1 MHKFILAYIV
11 AIIIMILVV
20 YAETGFNFSKIAHP
34 ITPGSTTTISGASST
49 TTISSSGS
57 GNSTGTLSTCD
68 TLYLTTPYLNAS
80 LSQKCFSSGG
90 LYGVWVASGNS
101 GKEVVKITGAD
112 SKTYLLQAS
121 AYNCTT
127 YYDNIT
133 LPAQAYNVT
142 LETGL
147 GGGTCG
153 NALVKLNRTT
163 APPVQVYSDVYN
175 GQFSTGTYLGWAE
188 TNPGFGTAPLNITYA
203 VKPSVSCYVG
213 QPWAGY
219 NGTYFA
225 TNYNCGL
232 QAGAGNLTSSL
243 FYVSPTK
250 PFLNFR
256 IISPASANLYVL
268 ILGGS
273 NQPLVTAHY
282 NTFNHTASG
291 NAATTFRNASIPLS
305 AFVGKPVK
313 IRLVATSSNQQ
324 TYMAAG
330 DFALSSRPVTTPG
343 ILSSLVFNAT

>member
-1 MHKFILAYIV
+1 MHKGIIAYIIV
-11 AIIIMILVV
+11 IILVIAV
-20 YAETGFNFSKIAHP
+20 IYLQTGFNFSKIGKP
-34 ITPGSTTTISGASST
+34 ISAVTTTIISGVPST

-57 GNSTGTLSTCD
+57 GNTTGTLSTCD
-68 TLYLTTPYLNAS
+68 TMYLSTPYFNAT

-101 GKEVVKITGAD
+101 GKEVVRITGAD
-112 SKTYLLQAS
+112 GKTYLLQAS

-153 NALVKLNRTT
+153 NALAKLNRTT
-163 APPVQVYSDVYN
+163 TPPVQIYSDVYN
-175 GQFSTGTYLGWAE
+175 GEFSTGTYLGWNE
-188 TNPGFGTAPLNITYA
+188 TNPGFGPAPLNITYA
-203 VKPSVSCYVG
+203 VQPSVRCYVG

-219 NGTYFA
+219 IGTYFA

-256 IISPASANLYVL
+256 VISPSSANLYVV
-268 ILGGS
+268 ILGS
-273 NQPLVTAHY
+273 NNQPLITAHY
-282 NTFNHTASG
+282 NTFNYTASG

-305 AFVGKPVK
+305 AFVGKPVR
-313 IRLVATSSNQQ
+313 IRLVATSANQQ
-324 TYMAAG
+324 TYIAAG
-330 DFALSSRPVTTPG
+330 DFALANRPFTTPG
-343 ILSSLVFNAT
+343 ILSSLVFNTT